1 MAVSAERRQH
11 QRFDV
16 PCRLRLELPDGH
28 GLRARAINVSDGGAY
43 FVAGK
48 VPAVGQ
54 EVSVHLGVPRDTANT
69 FFLEQFAARA
79 KVIRH
84 DAPHE
89 EADGVGV
96 ALRFKKKL
104 SLDLP

>member
-43 FVAGK
+43 FAAEK

-54 EVSVHLGVPRDTANT
+54 EVNVRLGIPRDTANT
-69 FFLEQFAARA
+69 FFLEQFAASA
-79 KVIRH
+79 KVVRH
-84 DAPHE
+84 DPPE
-89 EADGVGV
+89 KEGQGVGV
-96 ALRFKKKL
+96 ALRFEKSL

>member
-28 GLRARAINVSDGGAY
+28 GLRARAINVSEGGAY
-43 FVAGK
+43 FVGEK
-48 VPAVGQ
+48 VPDVGQ
-54 EVSVHLGVPRDTANT
+54 EVSVRPGVPRDTANT

-89 EADGVGV
+89 VGEGVGV
-96 ALRFKKKL
+96 ALRFENPL
-104 SLDLP
+104 PLDLP

>member
-54 EVSVHLGVPRDTANT
+54 EVSVRLGVPRDTANT

-89 EADGVGV
+89 EGDGVGV
-96 ALRFKKKL
+96 ALRFEKNL

>member
-43 FVAGK
+43 FVAER

-54 EVSVHLGVPRDTANT
+54 EVSVRLGIPRDTANT
-69 FFLEQFAARA
+69 FFLEQFAAREGHPSRCA
-79 KVIRH
+79 ARGRKRRRRRPAI
-84 DAPHE
+84 
-89 EADGVGV
+89 
-96 ALRFKKKL
+96 
-104 SLDLP
+104 

>member
-16 PCRLRLELPDGH
+16 PCRLRLELPDGN
-28 GLRARAINVSDGGAY
+28 GLRARAVNVSDGGAY
-43 FVAGK
+43 FVAGR

-54 EVSVHLGVPRDTANT
+54 EVGVRLCVPRDTANT

-79 KVIRH
+79 KVVRH

-89 EADGVGV
+89 KGDGVGV
-96 ALRFKKKL
+96 ALRFEKSL